1 MGKRNTR
8 TNKQTGS
15 KPVVSPILIVGIS
28 LAAVLLVVGLIV
40 LGNQSTRADI
50 AVNLDDYPAE
60 GDASA
65 PVTIVEYSDYGCPH
79 CRDFNMEKLDQIIAE
94 YVDTGQVRYV
104 VHPYYLGNP
113 AIGFAT
119 EAALCSKDQAA
130 FHDYQRALF
139 KLQGQINYDT
149 ATLTEVATS
158 LGLDA
163 DQFSQC
169 LGDRK
174 YQQMVE
180 EGRQAA
186 INKGI
191 NSTPTF
197 YINNQRVEGNQPLSV
212 FQTYID
218 QELSIAQ

>member
-1 MGKRNTR
+1 MGKRNVR
-8 TNKQTGS
+8 TKKQNDQ
-15 KPVVSPILIVGIS
+15 KPAVSPMLIVGIS

-40 LGNQSTRADI
+40 LGNQSTRADVT
-50 AVNLDDYPAE
+50 VNLNEYPSE
-60 GDASA
+60 GNANA
-65 PVTIVEYSDYGCPH
+65 AVTVVEYSDFGCPH
-79 CRDFNMEKLDQIIAE
+79 CRDFNLEKLDQILAD
-94 YVDTGQVRYV
+94 YVDTGKVRYV

-119 EAALCSKDQAA
+119 EASLCANDQGA

-158 LGLDA
+158 LELDV

-174 YQQMVE
+174 YQQLVE
-180 EGRQAA
+180 DGRQAA

-197 YINNQRVEGNQPLSV
+197 YVNEQRVEGNQPLSV
-212 FQTYID
+212 FQQYID